1 MYGGCLL
8 CPHYPLLRERPL
20 SSCLGGIGIRGGGFE
35 LEETR
40 SPEQEIIWWSL
51 KPVYRVACQGP
62 LLQLLLLVK
71 SFQRVVSQKKRPKF
85 GQTVFFSCRFAT
97 RSPQNFTFEKAFI
110 FLTIFKPQALI
121 LSFVIPAIG
130 RRIFTNYLKCGWL
143 EYVRKRYF
151 LFNQSVILRGG
162 DILKAFTLPT
172 PQDKSLIKS
181 AYVYAPIIP
190 QAAQDQYE
198 GFSNH

>member
-1 MYGGCLL
+1 M
-8 CPHYPLLRERPL
+8 
-20 SSCLGGIGIRGGGFE
+20 
-35 LEETR
+35 
-40 SPEQEIIWWSL
+40 
-51 KPVYRVACQGP
+51 
-62 LLQLLLLVK
+62 QLLLLVK

-198 GFSNH
+198 GFSNHEYLWYHIE

>member
-1 MYGGCLL
+1 M
-8 CPHYPLLRERPL
+8 
-20 SSCLGGIGIRGGGFE
+20 
-35 LEETR
+35 
-40 SPEQEIIWWSL
+40 
-51 KPVYRVACQGP
+51 
-62 LLQLLLLVK
+62 QLLFLVK
-71 SFQRVVSQKKRPKF
+71 SFQRVVSQKKRPKL
-85 GQTVFFSCRFAT
+85 GQTVLFSCRFAT

-172 PQDKSLIKS
+172 PQDKSLS

>member
-1 MYGGCLL
+1 M
-8 CPHYPLLRERPL
+8 
-20 SSCLGGIGIRGGGFE
+20 
-35 LEETR
+35 
-40 SPEQEIIWWSL
+40 
-51 KPVYRVACQGP
+51 
-62 LLQLLLLVK
+62 QLLLLVK
-71 SFQRVVSQKKRPKF
+71 SFQRVVSQKKKANNPGRQF
-85 GQTVFFSCRFAT
+85 FFSLIHHSF
-97 RSPQNFTFEKAFI
+97 SSKFTFEKAFI
-110 FLTIFKPQALI
+110 FLTIFKPPALI
-121 LSFVIPAIG
+121 LSFGIPAIG
-130 RRIFTNYLKCGWL
+130 RRIFTNYPKDGWL